1 MIICIRVINIV
12 PFGRQVEK
20 KQTALLS
27 GALLFFL
34 FFCFLRTSFLVFYF
48 FFELLSFPIIGLIL
62 IWGRQPER
70 LQASLYL
77 MAYVFLGG
85 VPFLFALLYNKAL
98 GLERSSLIYLVFLIK
113 TPIYLLHFWLPKV
126 HVESPTVGSVLLA
139 ALLLK
144 VGAYAMARLLNPSRC
159 LNVVFWGALVGGRLS
174 ALICLLQPDIK
185 SLIAFSRVHHMT
197 IGLAGFVVGVAT
209 SFQGVVLLAIGHG
222 FVSAGL
228 FWLAG
233 EIHHRL
239 GSRRLLLIQKFRARQ
254 PLQIIIFFLRI
265 AALGFPPSI
274 LLLIEILIFSAFQ
287 RVGACCY
294 FFLLVSA
301 LVGRV
306 YIVFFFYKLRAGHSL
321 SPFKASTRFSVRKVS
336 ISLLY
341 TLLAYRRVFPLL

>member
-1 MIICIRVINIV
+1 MGLLIFVWGAVSVLVFWRKNPAFPQSQVRKVSLLKNICLSSRRKSQSFAFFFLNKKKGEGVTLFSFFPCPLLGLKGGPSFRKTSLDLFSRTICWLRVIICIRVINIV

-159 LNVVFWGALVGGRLS
+159 LNVVF
-174 ALICLLQPDIK
+174 
-185 SLIAFSRVHHMT
+185 
-197 IGLAGFVVGVAT
+197 
-209 SFQGVVLLAIGHG
+209 
-222 FVSAGL
+222 
-228 FWLAG
+228 
-233 EIHHRL
+233 
-239 GSRRLLLIQKFRARQ
+239 
-254 PLQIIIFFLRI
+254 
-265 AALGFPPSI
+265 
-274 LLLIEILIFSAFQ
+274 
-287 RVGACCY
+287 
-294 FFLLVSA
+294 
-301 LVGRV
+301 
-306 YIVFFFYKLRAGHSL
+306 
-321 SPFKASTRFSVRKVS
+321 
-336 ISLLY
+336 
-341 TLLAYRRVFPLL
+341 